1 MEQELKEALAKEL
14 QTFKESLP
22 KMEDLESSQKAFT
35 EFKTDIEERFDG
47 VVKSSELKE
56 LQDIVEKQGEILQ
69 EQKLNS
75 QKNVSFVDTLK
86 SQLADFEEVSKNLA
100 DGRALRFETS
110 RKAVTASNFTDST
123 VAFRENEVNEI
134 PRGMPYIADFLPTV
148 RLGNNTGGAVRWFE
162 EDVITDNSEM
172 VAEGTSS
179 TTASNLTW
187 AEKSLTGKRIRDFV
201 KISKDQLKD
210 IAVVNGAIRRLVEVN
225 MKLKENTQLL
235 SGNGTGN
242 NLTGFSEYAQAFATA
257 GLSVDGANLID
268 LIGKAKTQIL
278 VDMLGA
284 AYPTQVFLNPADIDK
299 IRYAK
304 TDFGQYLFPNLIES
318 RNMTAAGV
326 QVVENPLVTA
336 NSLLMGDFSLST
348 LYVWDDLT
356 IEIKEIEDDAL
367 KGLVTIYAYKRE
379 NLVVRGNDEKA
390 FVKTANIS
398 GDITTITA
406 GA

>member
-1 MEQELKEALAKEL
+1 MEQELQEALKKEL

-22 KMEDLESSQKAFT
+22 KMEDFESSQKAFN
-35 EFKTDIEERFDG
+35 EFKKDIEERFDG
-47 VVKSSELKE
+47 IVKSSEIEELKG
-56 LQDIVEKQGEILQ
+56 IVEKQGEMLQ

-75 QKNVSFVDTLK
+75 QKNISFADTLK
-86 SQLADFEEVSKNLA
+86 QELSDFDNISKSLS
-100 DGRALRFETS
+100 DGKTLRFDTT
-110 RKAVTASNFTDST
+110 RKAVTASNFSDST
-123 VAFRENEVNEI
+123 VAFREGDVNEI

-162 EDVITDNSEM
+162 EDAITDNSEM
-172 VAEGTSS
+172 VAEGASS
-179 TTASNLTW
+179 AAASNLTW

-210 IAVVNGAIRRLVEVN
+210 IAVVNGAIRRLVEVD
-225 MKLKENTQLL
+225 MKLKENSQLL
-235 SGNGTGN
+235 SGDNTGN
-242 NLTGFSEYAQAFATA
+242 NLKGFSQYAQAFATA
-257 GLSVDGANLID
+257 GLAIPEANLID
-268 LIGKAKTQIL
+268 LIGKVKTQIL
-278 VDMLGA
+278 VNMLGA
-284 AYPTQVFLNPADIDK
+284 AYPTQVFLNPVDIDK

-318 RNMTAAGV
+318 RSMTAAGV

-356 IEIKEIEDDAL
+356 IEIKELEDDAL

-390 FVKTANIS
+390 FVTTSDIS
-398 GDITTITA
+398 GDITTINA

>member
-1 MEQELKEALAKEL
+1 MEKELKEALAKEL

-100 DGRALRFETS
+100 DGKTLRFDTT

-123 VAFRENEVNEI
+123 VAYRESDVNEI

-172 VAEGTSS
+172 VAEGASS

-210 IAVVNGAIRRLVEVN
+210 VAVVNGAIRRLVEVN
-225 MKLKENTQLL
+225 MKLKENIQLL
-235 SGNGTGN
+235 SGDNTGN
-242 NLTGFSEYAQAFATA
+242 NLKGFSEYAQAFATA

-268 LIGKAKTQIL
+268 LIGKVKTQIL

-356 IEIKEIEDDAL
+356 IEIKELEDDAL